1 MSFLF
6 YSSLYTLEVL
16 EIKLGD
22 MRTKTFL
29 ELLTLSSNLYL
40 IAKDTNAL
48 EKIHEYSEKGKD
60 KINDFVKEKITDSE
74 GNELE
79 FVDKMVV
86 KLHEAK
92 EELEGKIESV
102 VVSMYDKMNIAH
114 TDQIKNME
122 EKLEA
127 LTKELSLAASRIKDL
142 EGK

>member
-1 MSFLF
+1 
-6 YSSLYTLEVL
+6 
-16 EIKLGD
+16 

-60 KINDFVKEKITDSE
+60 SINNFVKEKITDSE

-92 EELEGKIESV
+92 EELNNKIESV
-102 VVSMYDKMNIAH
+102 VETMYDKMRITH
-114 TDQIKNME
+114 TNQLNELE
-122 EKLEA
+122 EKIA
-127 LTKELSLAASRIKDL
+127 NLTKEVSLANEKIKAL
-142 EGK
+142 ESQ

>member
-1 MSFLF
+1 
-6 YSSLYTLEVL
+6 
-16 EIKLGD
+16 

-60 KINDFVKEKITDSE
+60 SINNFVKEKITDSD

-86 KLHEAK
+86 KMHEAK
-92 EELEGKIESV
+92 EELEKKIATV
-102 VVSMYDKMNIAH
+102 VESMYDKMSIAH
-114 TDQIKNME
+114 VNQINELE
-122 EKLEA
+122 EKLES
-127 LTKELSLAASRIKDL
+127 LTKEVSLAKAKIKKL
-142 EGK
+142 EAK

>member
-1 MSFLF
+1 
-6 YSSLYTLEVL
+6 
-16 EIKLGD
+16 

-60 KINDFVKEKITDSE
+60 SINNFVKEKITDSE

-92 EELEGKIESV
+92 EELNNKIESV
-102 VVSMYDKMNIAH
+102 VETMYDKMRITH
-114 TDQIKNME
+114 TNQLNELE
-122 EKLEA
+122 EKIA
-127 LTKELSLAASRIKDL
+127 NLTNEVSLANEKIKAL
-142 EGK
+142 ESQ